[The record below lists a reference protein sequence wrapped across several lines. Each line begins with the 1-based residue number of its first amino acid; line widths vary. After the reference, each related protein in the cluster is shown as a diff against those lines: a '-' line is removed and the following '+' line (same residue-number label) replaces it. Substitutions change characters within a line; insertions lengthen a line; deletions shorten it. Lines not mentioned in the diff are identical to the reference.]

1 VFLSLLVLLRALV
14 ALRAAIDGFDIALND
29 LPNKHEQITALAVE
43 LKALEEKLA

>member
-1 VFLSLLVLLRALV
+1 MSNIPNSVS
-14 ALRAAIDGFDIALND
+14 LND